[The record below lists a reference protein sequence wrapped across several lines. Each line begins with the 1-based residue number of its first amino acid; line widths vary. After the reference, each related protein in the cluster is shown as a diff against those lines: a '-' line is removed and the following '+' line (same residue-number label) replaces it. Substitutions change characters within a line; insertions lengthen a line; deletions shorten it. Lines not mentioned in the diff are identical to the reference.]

1 MWCKIYHGPYVSNF
15 KEIYELLNKKNIA
28 FKINDDIELAESLF
42 KDSIKKQSLDEVS
55 IEDLNKYGNE
65 VLFSTINEILK
76 FKNDNQ

>member
-15 KEIYELLNKKNIA
+15 KEIYELLNKKQA

-42 KDSIKKQSLDEVS
+42 KDSIIKQSLDEVS